1 MITKNQELICM
12 LLNCF
17 HNYTVLHAVIAACII
32 VGDNVFVSEYHVLHR
47 SVKGGERSECESPEL
62 RLSSGWQT
70 PRFILSAEKK
80 GSKFVTNQT
89 RISQKPT
96 SDGQKEQL

>member
-32 VGDNVFVSEYHVLHR
+32 VGDNVFVSEYHVLRR

-62 RLSSGWQT
+62 RLSSG
-70 PRFILSAEKK
+70 
-80 GSKFVTNQT
+80 
-89 RISQKPT
+89 
-96 SDGQKEQL
+96 

>member
-32 VGDNVFVSEYHVLHR
+32 VGDNVFVSEYHVLR
-47 SVKGGERSECESPEL
+47 QSVKGGEQGECESPEL

-70 PRFILSAEKK
+70 PRFILSTDKT
-80 GSKFVTNQT
+80 GSEFVTNQT

-96 SDGQKEQL
+96 SDGQKE